1 MANIPNIGTVMDEEE
16 QAVIDAIENDD
27 YKVGLSALSSE
38 RLEVLRTTARNTMN
52 EERTRIS
59 LRVPRS
65 DLSHLKAQ
73 AMREGV
79 PYQTLINS
87 ILHKAVMK

>member
-16 QAVIDAIENDD
+16 QAIIDAIENDD
-27 YKVGLSALSSE
+27 YKVGQSALSSE
-38 RLEVLRTTARNTMN
+38 RLELLRTTARNTMN

-65 DLSHLKAQ
+65 DLSRLKAQ